1 VLTARYSRAS
11 PITVDLVRLETSQRA
26 LPGIDQFDRPKTAAS
41 WAQSM
46 TATRDGA
53 GAPSCL
59 PPLASPKSRSWSTK
73 FGMRSP
79 RYTMCIDEL
88 PAVGAFGAG
97 AQSLDERLSKGG
109 APVKTIALAR

>member
-1 VLTARYSRAS
+1 MGAVDACNARWGGRTVVL
-11 PITVDLVRLETSQRA
+11 
-26 LPGIDQFDRPKTAAS
+26 AATGF
-41 WAQSM
+41 A
-46 TATRDGA
+46 
-53 GAPSCL
+53 
-59 PPLASPKSRSWSTK
+59 KSRSWSTK